1 MQPTTTDTAPVERVQ
16 HGDHQAFAE
25 LLPRHDRVLRVLAGR
40 RRPLAFM
47 VSSAVF
53 LALSSMGLRAAVA
66 STTPH
71 NLSPARTLQLLQGAY
86 GSVNPHPFVG
96 TPIVTL
102 AGQAEMYRRYDEV
115 TSSKRLYNAQSGRPW
130 ALGDAATAFPTGL
143 DGFSD
148 RDSGVVYL
156 NVRRGVATTTPHEVL
171 HVNSSSEFV
180 AAVGDEINEGMTEE
194 LALGALA
201 AAGVRLPAMA
211 HYPQE
216 RALVAELTAV
226 VGRDRMVQAYFQG
239 GKSLADLIAAVG
251 PDTFQKVKG
260 AADAHNSSGAIEL
273 LRGHGAPQA
282 GAVSTVTAQTVGVD
296 SVEEGR

>member
-1 MQPTTTDTAPVERVQ
+1 MQPPTTETA
-16 HGDHQAFAE
+16 
-25 LLPRHDRVLRVLAGR
+25 LAGR
-40 RRPLAFM
+40 LRRSPLAFM

-66 STTPH
+66 STPH